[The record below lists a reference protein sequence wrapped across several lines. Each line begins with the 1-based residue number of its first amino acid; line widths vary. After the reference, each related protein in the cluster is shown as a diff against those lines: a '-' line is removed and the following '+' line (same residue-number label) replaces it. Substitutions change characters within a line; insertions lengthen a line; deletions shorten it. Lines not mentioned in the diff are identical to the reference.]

1 MAAAGKTQLGD
12 VSETHAFDEHRLF
25 EYLRQHIDGFGENMV
40 VRQFAGGASN
50 PTFQLVTQ
58 TANGERKFVLRKKPP
73 GKLLASAHQVDR
85 EYRVMKALEVTDV
98 AVPKMRHLCEDDSI
112 IGTSFFV
119 MDFLEGR
126 IFRDA
131 RLPDLQPAERSA
143 VYDAMNDMLAK
154 LHKVDYRAVGLESY
168 GRPGNYYERQIKRW
182 TKQYRDAQTEL
193 IPEME
198 SLIERLP
205 ARIPQDD
212 TVTIAHGDYRLEN
225 MIFHPEEPRVL
236 AILDWELSTLGH
248 PLADLGYNCFLWHS
262 KSESWGTLDGID
274 LKTSGIP
281 SEAEYVDA
289 YLARMGQG
297 KIDDWNFYLSFAVF
311 RLASISQGV
320 FRRAQMGIVPRET
333 ELINGAP
340 DLSKTAMALLD
351 RN

>member
-1 MAAAGKTQLGD
+1 MSAAGKTQLGD
-12 VSETHAFDEHRLF
+12 VSETHAFDEQRLF
-25 EYLRQHIDGFGENMV
+25 EYLKQHIDGFGEDMV

-50 PTFQLVTQ
+50 PTFQLITQ
-58 TANGERKFVLRKKPP
+58 TADGERKYVLRKKPP
-73 GKLLASAHQVDR
+73 GKLLPSAHQVDR
-85 EYRVMKALEVTDV
+85 EYRVMKALEATDV
-98 AVPKMRHLCEDDSI
+98 AVPKMRHLCEDDTI

-131 RLPDLQPAERSA
+131 RLPDLQPAERRA
-143 VYDAMNDMLAK
+143 VYDAMNDMLTR
-154 LHKVDYRAVGLESY
+154 LHKVDYKAVGLESF

-182 TKQYRDAQTEL
+182 TKQYRDAETEH

-205 ARIPQDD
+205 ARIPQDN

-225 MIFHPEEPRVL
+225 MIYHPEEPRVL

-274 LKTSGIP
+274 LKESGIP

-289 YLARMGQG
+289 YLKRMGQG
-297 KIDDWNFYLSFAVF
+297 KVDDWNFYLSFAVF

-340 DLSKTAMALLD
+340 DLSKTALMLLD